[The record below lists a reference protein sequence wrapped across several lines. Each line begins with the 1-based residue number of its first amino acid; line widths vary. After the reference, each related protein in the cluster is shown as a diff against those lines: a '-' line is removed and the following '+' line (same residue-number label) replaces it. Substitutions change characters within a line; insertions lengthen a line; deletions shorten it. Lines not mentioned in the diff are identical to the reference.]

1 MNSGEREIDETETLK
16 ESKDPAYGRGDLWGN
31 PELLKPEIT

>member
-16 ESKDPAYGRGDLWGN
+16 RART
-31 PELLKPEIT
+31 LLMEEGTFGEILSY